1 MFGVNVKEN
10 QSVDRSVNVL
20 NNQLGISTYRNTRSI
35 LIVDEDGDVLNQLS
49 QSFAICA
56 KQYNIYISQ
65 NDRDA
70 LQVLKT
76 SSVNIL
82 LTTLNMPVM
91 NGFDLID
98 YTKMYCPDT
107 QIFAMSEEDPST
119 IKNRL
124 GDLRIDGYIRKPLRI
139 EMVYSILR
147 V

>member
-1 MFGVNVKEN
+1 MFGVNIKERR
-10 QSVDRSVNVL
+10 SVDQSVNVF
-20 NNQLGISTYRNTRSI
+20 NRQREISISRITRSI
-35 LIVDEDGDVLNQLS
+35 LIVDEDGDVLNQLL

-56 KQYNIYISQ
+56 KQYNIYIAQ

-70 LQVLKT
+70 LNVLRT

-82 LTTLNMPVM
+82 LTALNMPVM
-91 NGFDLID
+91 QDFDLID
-98 YTKMYCPDT
+98 YTNIYYPET
-107 QIFAMSEEDPST
+107 QIFVMSEEDPAT

-124 GDLRIDGYIRKPLRI
+124 DDLRIYGYIRKPLRI